1 MEGYEDFFR
10 QRLTDLRLQKG
21 VSEYQMSMALG
32 KSKGYIQQISS
43 GRALPQMKMFFEI
56 CDYLEVTPLEF
67 FTPENREPSL
77 VRDLARKAQSLE
89 PEKISALITLV
100 ELFG

>member
-1 MEGYEDFFR
+1 
-10 QRLTDLRLQKG
+10 
-21 VSEYQMSMALG
+21 
-32 KSKGYIQQISS
+32 
-43 GRALPQMKMFFEI
+43 MKMFFEI

-67 FTPENREPSL
+67 FTPENRKPSL